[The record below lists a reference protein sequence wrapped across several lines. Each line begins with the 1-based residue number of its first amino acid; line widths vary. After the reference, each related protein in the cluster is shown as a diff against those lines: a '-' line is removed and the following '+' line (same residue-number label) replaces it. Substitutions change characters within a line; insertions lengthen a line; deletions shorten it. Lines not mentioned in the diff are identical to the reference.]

1 MTPSPAPA
9 PLPPPAMGEADFY
22 SARGLPPVRARD
34 MILAG
39 CEALARLRDR
49 SGPRPTLPPPLPSR

>member
-1 MTPSPAPA
+1 
-9 PLPPPAMGEADFY
+9 MGEADFY